1 VLVIVATSWTPLWRS
16 IPQAQ
21 LNAAIVDAGVIFAAS
36 RGVNAL
42 VSAFQGTELDLTVLQ
57 LSIGELLDPVNDLIE
72 RFSGVVTFAL
82 ASLVVQKYLLA
93 MLTKAGVSA
102 LVTVTGFTAVLARW
116 FAGPAVFSISF
127 RVFLI
132 LLIPQAL
139 IIATVLA
146 SLAVDRA
153 LLPGSQSSSFYQIE
167 SFLAELED
175 IERLQ
180 RAGQQSREFVS
191 ASPGVM
197 DDLRKYR
204 GRKQDLETDL
214 TMKEGQLKEAAKNI
228 PAGGCVM
235 KWTPT
240 ACKKVDD
247 LEDEVEFLR
256 LEIEGVE
263 SRITYLESQVDDV
276 YEKNDISCGVLSPG
290 ECKKLVGEQL
300 MGLRNQVGALANSVV
315 DLMGAMILKSVV
327 IPVIFLLVFIQMSK
341 AIWRRVYGF

>member
-1 VLVIVATSWTPLWRS
+1 
-16 IPQAQ
+16 
-21 LNAAIVDAGVIFAAS
+21 
-36 RGVNAL
+36 
-42 VSAFQGTELDLTVLQ
+42 
-57 LSIGELLDPVNDLIE
+57 
-72 RFSGVVTFAL
+72 
-82 ASLVVQKYLLA
+82 
-93 MLTKAGVSA
+93 
-102 LVTVTGFTAVLARW
+102 
-116 FAGPAVFSISF
+116 
-127 RVFLI
+127 
-132 LLIPQAL
+132 
-139 IIATVLA
+139 
-146 SLAVDRA
+146 
-153 LLPGSQSSSFYQIE
+153 
-167 SFLAELED
+167 
-175 IERLQ
+175 
-180 RAGQQSREFVS
+180 
-191 ASPGVM
+191 
-197 DDLRKYR
+197 
-204 GRKQDLETDL
+204 
-214 TMKEGQLKEAAKNI
+214 MKEGQLKEAAKNI